1 MANNTG
7 TTQSPATT
15 QGHVTAYD
23 PNVNYK
29 DLMDQAY
36 REGRYSDAAYYEQLR
51 NQKIDDLNA
60 AGGGTNQ
67 YGAEKSN
74 NYSQYLGSGYTS
86 LNASINGNSEL
97 HYDTVDQLKAYL
109 QQNPSAAAQLSQEDL
124 RNLAAQYGIDPALLG
139 SFSHQGG
146 YTQDRNT
153 ALAGGGTGQPVEGF
167 YEDGTRYYY
176 PGTDRTVKEG
186 TSGADERFLS
196 DGAYALVQALSAEW
210 FRLDALAT
218 AAKNSGNTEL
228 YNQYI
233 ADRNQCNITANQIR
247 NTAGYSGGT
256 DGSMYIPN
264 GQLGITDPFRGGN
277 DHVSSRVPVSDPS
290 STLPSGGV
298 TIPSGGSGGNNG
310 GSSGTIQTQSN
321 LKDLLDAWQQAAM
334 SQSDGKVDYAVAKAV
349 ADLERALQDAQPQFK
364 EQAESI
370 DRNARQAMDNSA
382 LYAEMRGDKGG
393 IGQEQYNSIQNT
405 QAQNHLSVQQAQT
418 KLATDTQRQIAD
430 LRAQGE
436 FEKADA
442 ALEITQTY
450 LAQLISLE
458 QWAAQHNLSVDQFNA
473 QLRQWELEYQLALKQ
488 FEVDKDL
495 AYGQLTG
502 TIPSTGQSTLAN
514 QQFQAGLQQWEQEFG
529 FQQQQYQNALSQWE
543 KEFAFQQQQYQNSLA
558 LNQQSQMADI
568 AWALLQSGVELD
580 AAQLQSLGISAEQAT
595 SLLLQAQMKENSK
608 NTQNTTSTGK
618 PTTKPASDQS
628 VYEWLYS
635 QNAKDYGTAYE
646 ALRNSGYNTTDANR
660 YAKYYTETWL
670 VESAPEQV
678 TWGEGYNA
686 DRNVGGVKASEWE
699 YVRNNVLQ
707 GLMRKDFAAV
717 EEYLDMVAA
726 GFSEAQWIEIQMLL
740 DAYGFYSQQK

>member
-1 MANNTG
+1 MANTANNN
-7 TTQSPATT
+7 
-15 QGHVTAYD
+15 TAYD
-23 PNVNYK
+23 PNTDYK
-29 DLMDQAY
+29 KLMDEAAKA
-36 REGRYSDAAYYEQLR
+36 GNYSEAAYYETLR

-67 YGAEKSN
+67 YGATKSN
-74 NYSQYLGSGYTS
+74 EYSQYLGNGYTS
-86 LNASINGNSEL
+86 INESINGNPEL
-97 HYDTVDQLKAYL
+97 HYETVDQLTAYL
-109 QQNPSAAAQLSQEDL
+109 QQNPSAAAQLSEADL
-124 RNLAAQYGIDPALLG
+124 RKLAEQYGIDPALLG
-139 SFSHQGG
+139 SFSQQGG

-167 YEDGTRYYY
+167 YEDGTWYYY

-364 EQAESI
+364 KQAESI

-393 IGQEQYNSIQNT
+393 IGQEQYNSIQNA
-405 QAQNHLSVQQAQT
+405 QAQNHLTVQQAQT
-418 KLATDTQRQIAD
+418 KLATDTERQIAD

-450 LAQLISLE
+450 LSQLMSLE
-458 QWAAQHNLSVDQFNA
+458 QWAAQYNLSVDQFNA
-473 QLRQWELEYQLALKQ
+473 QLRQWEMEYQLALQQ
-488 FEVDKDL
+488 FAVDKDL

-529 FQQQQYQNALSQWE
+529 FQQQQYQNALNQWQQ
-543 KEFAFQQQQYQNSLA
+543 EFNFQQQQYQNSL
-558 LNQQSQMADI
+558 NQWEQEFNASQNQWQQQFDYGKQSDI
-568 AWALLQSGVELD
+568 ANIGWALLEAGVPLSEDQLKAMGID
-580 AAQLQSLGISAEQAT
+580 STQASQILMQAQLKQAG
-595 SLLLQAQMKENSK
+595 AGKGNS
-608 NTQNTTSTGK
+608 NSTGYK
-618 PTTKPASDQS
+618 DVSAQAKKIGSADLTNKYLGSMVETGVISLEEADYIFRVLCGYSYDQLIENKYILDTGT
-628 VYEWLYS
+628 V
-635 QNAKDYGTAYE
+635 KDYGPYQ
-646 ALRNSGYNTTDANR
+646 
-660 YAKYYTETWL
+660 
-670 VESAPEQV
+670 QV
-678 TWGEGYNA
+678 NI
-686 DRNVGGVKASEWE
+686 S
-699 YVRNNVLQ
+699 
-707 GLMRKDFAAV
+707 
-717 EEYLDMVAA
+717 
-726 GFSEAQWIEIQMLL
+726 
-740 DAYGFYSQQK
+740 